1 MAGADRKNTIAW
13 FCARYNLYELLQNST
28 SPAVKLFRSKILGHK
43 YTLWMV
49 GALCGLSLL
58 VEAPKR
64 RAELAMYV
72 MPKALESAW
81 VTARGRGWVHGG
93 GRTGASLLCAAGM
106 GMVMVSAFLTNSQA
120 GYAGFE
126 CTADVGIRR
135 ALIRT
140 TRSICLASFEGFCTS
155 LLGLIKDHP
164 WK

>member
-1 MAGADRKNTIAW
+1 M
-13 FCARYNLYELLQNST
+13 
-28 SPAVKLFRSKILGHK
+28 GHK

-106 GMVMVSAFLTNSQA
+106 GMVMVSVFPTNSEA
-120 GYAGFE
+120 VY
-126 CTADVGIRR
+126 VV
-135 ALIRT
+135 L
-140 TRSICLASFEGFCTS
+140 
-155 LLGLIKDHP
+155 
-164 WK
+164 